1 MIKASLVVIWVLIAA
16 NLLFTLPAI
25 LVMPLHA
32 IGLLLAVAHIVEY
45 FIFRAAIK
53 AKGDGEPKSFIMTFL
68 FGVAYVKNL
77 K

>member
-1 MIKASLVVIWVLIAA
+1 MIKASLVVIWGLVVA
-16 NLLFTLPAI
+16 NLLFTLPEI
-25 LVMPLHA
+25 LVMPLNA
-32 IGLLLAVAHIVEY
+32 IGLLLAVAHVIEY